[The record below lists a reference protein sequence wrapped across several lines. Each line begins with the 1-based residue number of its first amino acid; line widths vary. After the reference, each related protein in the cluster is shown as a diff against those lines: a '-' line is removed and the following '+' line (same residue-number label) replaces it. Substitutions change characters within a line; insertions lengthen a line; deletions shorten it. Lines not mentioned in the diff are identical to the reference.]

1 VTIAARAAATEA
13 VRLDIEGMTCASCA
27 ARIERRLNALDG
39 VEAVVN
45 YATETAAVS
54 LAPGTTTDGAQLIEA
69 VSAAGYHASLPTT
82 SGADSND
89 AHDHGS
95 SSSLRARTIVA
106 AVLGVPVVAVSMVP
120 AWQFDAWQWVALA
133 MTVPVVLWSG
143 WPIHRAA
150 LNSLVHR
157 SATMDTLVS
166 IGVLTAFGWSLWALL
181 FGGAGEIGM
190 RMSMAL
196 RPAHAADHAELYF
209 EAAAGVILFVS
220 FGRMLEARAKDRAGS
235 ALRSLLALGAHD
247 AAVLRDGVEVRV
259 PVDELDVG
267 MRFVVRPGETIAT
280 DGVVVDGR
288 SAIDASLLTGESNPI
303 EVGPDDAVTGATV
316 NVGGRLVVEATRVGA
331 DTQLAKIG
339 RLVTEAQDSKS
350 SIQRLADRI
359 SAVFVPV
366 VLGLATITL
375 AGWLFGSAPL
385 SQAVAAA
392 VAVLVIACPCALG
405 LATPTALLVG
415 GGRGAQLGL
424 LIRSPEVFETTRRAD
439 TVVLDKT
446 GTVTSGAMGVVGVD
460 VAADGR
466 LDEARLVDLAGALE
480 HASAHPVG
488 RAIAGR
494 ALAANPALAE
504 PSSFASIDGL
514 GVEGVVDGHRVVVG
528 RPSLLAERGITLDAS
543 LEAARAAAEHAATT
557 AVAVGVDG
565 RAAGIIRV
573 ADTVKPTSRA
583 AVAELRALGL
593 EPILLTGDSR
603 AVAETIAEEVGID
616 RVIAEVLPAEKV
628 AVVKDLQS
636 QGRVVAMVGDGVNDA
651 AALATA
657 DLGLALGTGADVAI
671 EAGDLTLV
679 HGDLRSAPDAI
690 RLARR
695 IHGTIRANLFWA
707 FAYNVAAIPLA
718 ATGQLNPMIAGA
730 VMAMSDLVVMG
741 NSLRLR
747 RFSPS

>member
-1 VTIAARAAATEA
+1 V
-13 VRLDIEGMTCASCA
+13 
-27 ARIERRLNALDG
+27 
-39 VEAVVN
+39 
-45 YATETAAVS
+45 
-54 LAPGTTTDGAQLIEA
+54 GT
-69 VSAAGYHASLPTT
+69 
-82 SGADSND
+82 
-89 AHDHGS
+89 
-95 SSSLRARTIVA
+95 
-106 AVLGVPVVAVSMVP
+106 
-120 AWQFDAWQWVALA
+120 
-133 MTVPVVLWSG
+133 
-143 WPIHRAA
+143 
-150 LNSLVHR
+150 
-157 SATMDTLVS
+157 
-166 IGVLTAFGWSLWALL
+166 
-181 FGGAGEIGM
+181 
-190 RMSMAL
+190 
-196 RPAHAADHAELYF
+196 
-209 EAAAGVILFVS
+209 
-220 FGRMLEARAKDRAGS
+220 
-235 ALRSLLALGAHD
+235 
-247 AAVLRDGVEVRV
+247 
-259 PVDELDVG
+259 
-267 MRFVVRPGETIAT
+267 
-280 DGVVVDGR
+280 
-288 SAIDASLLTGESNPI
+288 
-303 EVGPDDAVTGATV
+303 
-316 NVGGRLVVEATRVGA
+316 
-331 DTQLAKIG
+331 
-339 RLVTEAQDSKS
+339 
-350 SIQRLADRI
+350 
-359 SAVFVPV
+359 
-366 VLGLATITL
+366 
-375 AGWLFGSAPL
+375 
-385 SQAVAAA
+385 
-392 VAVLVIACPCALG
+392 
-405 LATPTALLVG
+405 
-415 GGRGAQLGL
+415 GRGAQLGI
-424 LIRSPEVFETTRRAD
+424 LIKGPEVLESTRRVD

-460 VAADGR
+460 VTADGW

-543 LEAARAAAEHAATT
+543 LEAARDAAEHAATT

-747 RFSPS
+747 RFSPT